1 MRCYNCGWNN
11 PDNVTKCQKCN
22 QDLLL
27 DSSFSTPSTEP
38 AVPVQNAFSKTVLD
52 TSMLLESE
60 QPVQSLSCPKCG
72 YPLFSGNKF
81 CPNCG
86 AEVISSSPVSNMDKT
101 VCINPAYAKI
111 TSDQLKQTVLDSRA
125 SGKSPASQSYSGK
138 LKPTIREFSPEIIH
152 SIVAEEVIN
161 KTAPVQDI
169 DTPSARLVP
178 MDNFDGRSSRDVEIR
193 GNMARISPSEAID
206 GLSFGTEAKL
216 EFNFSDGCWT
226 LVSDD
231 NEKTVFVS
239 TSNPVKI
246 GKGDIIVIGNR
257 RFRFE

>member
-11 PDNVTKCQKCN
+11 LDNVTKYQKCN
-22 QDLLL
+22 QDLLP

-52 TSMLLESE
+52 
-60 QPVQSLSCPKCG
+60 
-72 YPLFSGNKF
+72 
-81 CPNCG
+81 
-86 AEVISSSPVSNMDKT
+86 
-101 VCINPAYAKI
+101 
-111 TSDQLKQTVLDSRA
+111 SRA

-138 LKPTIREFSPEIIH
+138 LKQTIREFSPEIIH
-152 SIVAEEVIN
+152 STVAEEVIN

-193 GNMARISPSEAID
+193 GNMAMISPSEAID
-206 GLSFGTEAKL
+206 GLSFGTEVKL

-231 NEKTVFVS
+231 KEKTVFVS

-246 GKGDIIVIGNR
+246 GKGDIIVIDNR